1 MANVHLDAVEHGDRI
16 VFLHAV
22 EEGPANQSYGIQVA
36 ALAGIPGSVVREA
49 RRRLRA
55 LENREVAA
63 QSGSDAQPDL
73 FIAAHDEAH
82 EQAHDVIAH
91 PAVVALQQ
99 LDPDALTPRE
109 ALERLYDLRR
119 MLKP

>member
-1 MANVHLDAVEHGDRI
+1 MHGMSDENRKRLAELEEQAEFDELD
-16 VFLHAV
+16 
-22 EEGPANQSYGIQVA
+22 EEEREELRELRSM
-36 ALAGIPGSVVREA
+36 VREA

-63 QSGSDAQPDL
+63 QSGGDVQPDL
-73 FIAAHDEAH
+73 FIETHDAG
-82 EQAHDVIAH
+82 QTRIAH

-99 LDPDALTPRE
+99 IDPDALTPRE

-119 MLKP
+119 MLKE